1 MNSRA
6 YIGSN
11 TLYAIRHEAVGA
23 LMAFAMFFQAGVPL
37 LYNLAPPQAR
47 GLMQITICSG
57 GFAKVVTVDE
67 NGKPV
72 KEAPA
77 SSKYSGNSCVHHC
90 GGGLLCYASTT
101 TAMPFLLWV
110 MVASSASHLLDELTV
125 AHLHARGPP
134 V

>member
-11 TLYAIRHEAVGA
+11 TLYAVRHEAVGM

-57 GFAKVVTVDE
+57 GFSKVVTVDE

-72 KEAPA
+72 KEAP
-77 SSKYSGNSCVHHC
+77 SSKYSGTSCVHHC

-110 MVASSASHLLDELTV
+110 MVASSASHLLDELAV
-125 AHLHARGPP
+125 AHAHARGPP
-134 V
+134 A